1 MSPQTRA
8 RTRLCSSGRA
18 RDPATHHLHRRRPGP
33 SSHPLWRVT
42 AKPPNGSACVPGAR
56 PEQSRVSHAASLL
69 CSSAPCRTQDD
80 PLPPL
85 APTSRGP
92 SPPLALL
99 HTPGPPCGGLCL
111 EFLCP
116 RGLRGRVLSCSG
128 SLLVWPAGPR
138 SSPPFKRRRERG
150 LVCSPLHR
158 SMAAADAVP
167 ATLWQTPRGPRQLLG
182 GWMASPSPGTAFS
195 LGQRPLSQ
203 VHGLTLEMDGPQP
216 KPGHWG

>member
-8 RTRLCSSGRA
+8 RTQLCSSGRA

-33 SSHPLWRVT
+33 SAHPLRRVT
-42 AKPPNGSACVPGAR
+42 AKPPNGSACVPGTR

-99 HTPGPPCGGLCL
+99 HTPGPPAAASAWSSSAPGACVAVSSPAPGLCS
-111 EFLCP
+111 CG
-116 RGLRGRVLSCSG
+116 RQGHARVLHLNG
-128 SLLVWPAGPR
+128 E
-138 SSPPFKRRRERG
+138 ERG

-158 SMAAADAVP
+158 SMAAPDAVP
-167 ATLWQTPRGPRQLLG
+167 ATL
-182 GWMASPSPGTAFS
+182 
-195 LGQRPLSQ
+195 
-203 VHGLTLEMDGPQP
+203 
-216 KPGHWG
+216 